1 MNAFW
6 PQTTNE
12 FSDILDALQKI
23 GETATEL
30 RIPFLLIG
38 AMARDMLLEHVHDM
52 SKERRTMDVDIGVM
66 VGSWAEF
73 SEFSE
78 AMTAR
83 GFERNPAVAHR
94 FSSDKGF
101 VIDIVPFG
109 GLADAN
115 GFISWP
121 PDDNPMM
128 RVTGFDDALRHCLRV
143 AVCLGQVVN
152 VVSLPGLVMLKLLAW
167 NDRRYASAKDA
178 QDLAL
183 LVRLYG
189 DFSQD
194 RLFDS
199 ESELMK
205 RHGFDIEMAG
215 AELLGQDIGAMASEA
230 TAPHLLS
237 ILCGKNEGET
247 LNEQL
252 VRDVSRYLPGREYP
266 NAETML
272 KCVLT
277 GIELCQRK

>member
-6 PQTTNE
+6 PHTTHE
-12 FSDILDALQKI
+12 LPEILDALQKI
-23 GETATEL
+23 AETATEL

-38 AMARDMLLEHVHDM
+38 AMARDMLLEDVHDM

-83 GFERNPAVAHR
+83 GFERNPVVAHR
-94 FSSDKGF
+94 FSSDKGV
-101 VIDIVPFG
+101 VIDVVPFG

-128 RVTGFDDALRHCLRV
+128 RVTGFDDALRHSLRV
-143 AVCLGQVVN
+143 EAGPGQVVN
-152 VVSLPGLVMLKLLAW
+152 VVSLPGLAMLKLLAW
-167 NDRRYASAKDA
+167 SDRRYVSAKDA

-183 LVRLYG
+183 LLRLYG
-189 DFSQD
+189 DFAQD

-199 ESELMK
+199 ESELME

-215 AELLGQDIGAMASEA
+215 AELLGQDIGTTVSEA
-230 TAPHLLS
+230 TAPHLFS
-237 ILCGKNEGET
+237 ILCGKNEGEM

-252 VRDVSRYLPGREYP
+252 GRDISRYLPGRDYLT
-266 NAETML
+266 AETIL
-272 KCVLT
+272 KCVLS
-277 GIELCQRK
+277 GIELCRRK

>member
-6 PQTTNE
+6 PQTTHE
-12 FSDILDALQKI
+12 FPEILDALQKI
-23 GETATEL
+23 AETATEL

-83 GFERNPAVAHR
+83 GFERNPSVAHR
-94 FSSDKGF
+94 FCSDKGV
-101 VIDIVPFG
+101 VIDVVPFG

-128 RVTGFDDALRHCLRV
+128 RVTGFDDALRHSLRV
-143 AVCLGQVVN
+143 ETGPGQVVN
-152 VVSLPGLVMLKLLAW
+152 VVSLPGLAMLKLLAW
-167 NDRRYASAKDA
+167 NDRRYVSAKDA

-183 LVRLYG
+183 LLRLYG
-189 DFSQD
+189 DFARD

-199 ESELMK
+199 EFELME

-215 AELLGQDIGAMASEA
+215 AELLGQDIGATVSEA
-230 TAPHLLS
+230 TAPHLFS
-237 ILCGKNEGET
+237 ILCGKNEGEM

-252 VRDVSRYLPGREYP
+252 VRDISRYLPGREYL
-266 NAETML
+266 NAETIL
-272 KCVLT
+272 KCVLS
-277 GIELCQRK
+277 GIELCRRK